1 MWNLKIE
8 DKPMKQEVDWLRVY
22 RYFMREEG
30 EEDAYT
36 IFENRTA
43 SWQRGDE

>member
-1 MWNLKIE
+1 
-8 DKPMKQEVDWLRVY
+8 MKQEVDWLRVY

-30 EEDAYT
+30 EEEDAYT

-43 SWQRGDE
+43 SWQRGDG

>member
-1 MWNLKIE
+1 
-8 DKPMKQEVDWLRVY
+8 MKQEVDWLRVY
-22 RYFMREEG
+22 RYFMR

-43 SWQRGDE
+43 SWQRGDG

>member
-8 DKPMKQEVDWLRVY
+8 NKLMEHEVDWLRVY

-43 SWQRGDE
+43 SWQRGDG